1 MISQQENNLLASFY
15 LFADYKILQQGVAYQ
30 TLTTRLFPTV
40 DRTLPTGYQGYSS
53 PLKGFVADSGVSGVV
68 VINSI
73 SGGGFSSPLTRT
85 SGIYIDYINGRA
97 IVPVSLGTNL
107 VLTGTYS
114 SPEIRVY
121 LPNESEEQ
129 ILTQSKYFVNPRFYS
144 PLTASGAPPNVYTT
158 PAIFINQ
165 IDAKNEAFQL
175 GGLVNSKSTITITA
189 LCESNFQLNALF
201 SIFRDLR
208 YQSFPMLNTI
218 TDPLNQYGD
227 VKGGDGTGYNYL
239 YTIQQYGAP
248 GNLVYISDVRTA
260 KISNKVRMNLNP
272 QIFAGI
278 IDLQTEFIRQAP
290 LNSNIFV

>member
-1 MISQQENNLLASFY
+1 MIPQQENNLLASFF
-15 LFADYKILQQGVAYQ
+15 LFADHKIQQQGVAYN
-30 TLTTRLFPTV
+30 TLTVRLFPTV
-40 DRTLPTGYQGYSS
+40 DRTIPTGYQSYSS
-53 PLKGFVADSGVSGVV
+53 PIKGFLYNSGISGATI
-68 VINSI
+68 INSI

-85 SGIYIDYINGRA
+85 SGIYIDYPNGRVL
-97 IVPVSLGTNL
+97 VPVSLGTNL
-107 VLTGTYS
+107 VLTGTAS
-114 SPEIRVY
+114 LNEINVY
-121 LPNESEEQ
+121 LPNETEEQ
-129 ILTQSKYFVNPRFYS
+129 ILTQGKYFINPRFYS
-144 PLTASGAPPNVYTT
+144 SLSTSGAPPNIFAT

-165 IDAKNEAFQL
+165 ISAHNEAFQL
-175 GGLVNSKSTITITA
+175 GGLVNSKSTITVTA
-189 LCESNFQLNALF
+189 LCESNFQLNALL

-208 YQSFPMLNTI
+208 FQFFPQLNTI

-239 YTIQQYGAP
+239 YTVQQYGAP